1 MSSTKLD
8 TSGVFQPITV
18 PPHQT
23 QLTLRPD
30 AVRIRKNGIEFR
42 TGKPIP
48 TWTEMTVALQSP
60 GETQKVNFTGVVVA
74 CDGNRHAGYAI
85 SMVFISLSRHSQE
98 KLNSLAGSRLV

>member
-8 TSGVFQPITV
+8 TSGVFQPITFL
-18 PPHQT
+18 PQQT

-42 TGKPIP
+42 TSKPIP
-48 TWTEMTVALQSP
+48 AWTEMTVALQSP
-60 GETQKVNFTGVVVA
+60 GETKKVNFTGVVVA

-85 SMVFISLSRHSQE
+85 SMVFISLSRQSQE
-98 KLNSLAGSRLV
+98 KLNTLAGSRLV